1 MDTLRA
7 MVASEDALVKL
18 VECAP
23 PNAPVTVE
31 VTAHLGGIALRFNA
45 EGTAFDAADIGE
57 RLYLNEHTH
66 QDAATNILFG
76 GFQHSGLRRS
86 ESAGTHCRPGDPLYL
101 ITSMA
106 AIGVGLLTYRLF
118 PIGSPALSSAVS
130 DAASATIAKCDGV
143 KLPFSDQVSSLF
155 PVYSS

>member
-66 QDAATNILFG
+66 QDAATNIF
-76 GFQHSGLRRS
+76 
-86 ESAGTHCRPGDPLYL
+86 AGPRKSRCQDC
-101 ITSMA
+101 
-106 AIGVGLLTYRLF
+106 
-118 PIGSPALSSAVS
+118 SPDISNFLH
-130 DAASATIAKCDGV
+130 
-143 KLPFSDQVSSLF
+143 PFNPSFTFS
-155 PVYSS
+155 